1 MFRPGRSVMQ
11 SINANEII
19 DHARLKAIHW
29 RVILLSALIIIF
41 DGYDL
46 VIYGVAL
53 PKLMKEWQIDT
64 ITAGFLGSVALF
76 GMMFGAIIFGSLSD
90 KLESYGFSRK
100 KLIALCIFLFSGFTL
115 LCGYATNPQSFG
127 IFRFLAGLGL
137 GGVMPNVIALMTEY
151 APKKLRATL
160 VSLMFSGYAVGGM
173 CSALLGMWLVPQFG
187 WKIMFIIGGLPL
199 LLLPVIWYLLP
210 ESIDYLVRRKKTE
223 QAFQI
228 LKQIDSSITY
238 NNQTQISLHHENQ
251 AVSKSPVKDLFAENR
266 GLVTLLFWT
275 SVFMALILVYALGNW
290 LPKLMVEAG
299 YDLSTSLVFLF
310 ALNIGG
316 MLGAIFGGYLA
327 DRFNLAK
334 VLCTLFA
341 SGAIALFL
349 LSYSLPTFVLY
360 ICIAVAGAAS
370 IGGQILLL
378 AYMSQFYSSNIRA
391 TGLGMAL
398 GVGRLGAILGP
409 ILCGWLLSLSLP
421 LTYNFIALA
430 IPCMIAVISV
440 SMIHYRLKQKKLKPV
455 VVQA

>member
-1 MFRPGRSVMQ
+1 MV
-11 SINANEII
+11 
-19 DHARLKAIHW
+19 
-29 RVILLSALIIIF
+29 
-41 DGYDL
+41 
-46 VIYGVAL
+46 
-53 PKLMKEWQIDT
+53 EWQIDT
-64 ITAGFLGSVALF
+64 ITAGFLGSIALF

-90 KLESYGFSRK
+90 KLETYGFSRK
-100 KLIALCIFLFSGFTL
+100 KLIILCICLFSSFTF
-115 LCGYATNPQSFG
+115 LCGYASNPQSFG

-187 WKIMFIIGGLPL
+187 WKIMFLLGGVPL
-199 LLLPVIWYLLP
+199 LLIPMIWLLLP

-223 QAFQI
+223 KAFQV
-228 LKQIDSSITY
+228 LKQIDSSLTY
-238 NNQTQISLHHENQ
+238 NAQTQISLHHENQ
-251 AVSKSPVKDLFAENR
+251 TTSKTPVKDLFSEGR
-266 GLVTLLFWT
+266 GPITLLFWG
-275 SVFMALILVYALGNW
+275 SVFMALVLVYALGNW

-299 YDLSTSLVFLF
+299 YDLSTSLVFLL

-316 MLGAIFGGYLA
+316 MLGAIGGGYLA

-334 VLCTLFA
+334 VLCTLFF

-360 ICIAVAGAAS
+360 ICIAIAGAAS

-421 LTYNFIALA
+421 INYNFIALS
-430 IPCMIAVISV
+430 IPCIIAVLSV
-440 SMIHYRLKQKKLKPV
+440 SMIYYRLKKKSIKAEI
-455 VVQA
+455 VQA

>member
-1 MFRPGRSVMQ
+1 MQ
-11 SINANEII
+11 TINANEII
-19 DHARLKAIHW
+19 DHAKLKAIHW

-53 PKLMKEWQIDT
+53 PKLMAEWKIDS

-90 KLESYGFSRK
+90 KLERYGFSRK
-100 KLIALCIFLFSGFTL
+100 KLIILCICLFSSFTL
-115 LCGYATNPQSFG
+115 LCGYATGPQEFA

-151 APKKLRATL
+151 APKKLRSTL

-187 WKIMFIIGGLPL
+187 WKIMFILGGLPL
-199 LLLPVIWYLLP
+199 LLVPMIWMLLP
-210 ESIDYLVRRKKTE
+210 ESIDYLVRQNRAEK
-223 QAFQI
+223 AIQI
-228 LKQIDSSITY
+228 LKKIDSSISYTEK
-238 NNQTQISLHHENQ
+238 TQIGLHPVNQ
-251 AVSKSPVKDLFAENR
+251 STSKSPVKDLFTENR
-266 GLVTLLFWT
+266 GMVTLLFWG
-275 SVFMALILVYALGNW
+275 SVFMALVLVYALGNW

-299 YDLSTSLVFLF
+299 YDLSTSLVFLL

-316 MLGAIFGGYLA
+316 MLGAICGGYFA

-334 VLCTLFA
+334 VLCTLFF
-341 SGAIALFL
+341 SGAIALIL
-349 LSYSLPTFVLY
+349 LSYNLPTVILY
-360 ICIAVAGAAS
+360 FCIAVAGAAS

-378 AYMSQFYSSNIRA
+378 AFMSQFYSSNIRA

-421 LTYNFIALA
+421 INYNFIALA
-430 IPCMIAVISV
+430 IPCIIAVMSV
-440 SMIHYRLKQKKLKPV
+440 SMIHFRFKKAKLNAKV
-455 VVQA
+455 VEA

>member
-1 MFRPGRSVMQ
+1 MQ
-11 SINANEII
+11 NINANEVI
-19 DHARLKAIHW
+19 DHAQLKAIHW

-53 PKLMKEWQIDT
+53 PKLMVEWQIDT
-64 ITAGFLGSVALF
+64 ITAGFLGSIALF

-90 KLESYGFSRK
+90 KLETYGFSRK
-100 KLIALCIFLFSGFTL
+100 KLIILCICLFSSFTF
-115 LCGYATNPQSFG
+115 LCGYASNPQSFG

-173 CSALLGMWLVPQFG
+173 CSALLGMWLVPQYG
-187 WKIMFIIGGLPL
+187 WKIMFILGGLPL
-199 LLLPVIWYLLP
+199 LLLPMIWLLLP

-223 QAFQI
+223 QAIHI
-228 LKQIDSSITY
+228 LKQIDSNVTY
-238 NNQTQISLHHENQ
+238 TTQTSISLHQANQ
-251 AVSKSPVKDLFAENR
+251 TSSKTPVKDLFTENR
-266 GLVTLLFWT
+266 GPITLLFWG
-275 SVFMALILVYALGNW
+275 SVFMALVLVYALGNW

-299 YDLSTSLVFLF
+299 YDLSTSLFFLF

-316 MLGAIFGGYLA
+316 MLGAIGGGYLA

-334 VLCTLFA
+334 VLCTLFL

-360 ICIAVAGAAS
+360 ICIAIAGAAS

-421 LTYNFIALA
+421 INYNFIALS
-430 IPCMIAVISV
+430 IPCIIAVLSV
-440 SMIHYRLKQKKLKPV
+440 SMIYYCLKKKSIKAEI
-455 VVQA
+455 VQA

>member
-1 MFRPGRSVMQ
+1 MQ
-11 SINANEII
+11 SVNANEII
-19 DHARLKAIHW
+19 DHAQLKSIHW

-53 PKLMKEWQIDT
+53 PKLMAEWQIDT
-64 ITAGFLGSVALF
+64 ITAGFLGSIALF

-100 KLIALCIFLFSGFTL
+100 KLIILCICLFSSFTL
-115 LCGYATNPQSFG
+115 LCGYASDPQSFG
-127 IFRFLAGLGL
+127 IFRFIAGLGL

-160 VSLMFSGYAVGGM
+160 VSLMFSGYAVGGI
-173 CSALLGMWLVPQFG
+173 CSALLGIWLVPQFG
-187 WKIMFIIGGLPL
+187 WKIMFILGGLPL
-199 LLLPVIWYLLP
+199 LLVPMIWLLLP
-210 ESIDYLVRRKKTE
+210 ESIDYLVRRNKNE
-223 QAFQI
+223 QAIKI
-228 LKQIDSSITY
+228 LRQIDSTVTY
-238 NNQTQISLHHENQ
+238 TAQTKIILHHDNQ
-251 AVSKSPVKDLFAENR
+251 ASSKTPVKDLFAENR
-266 GLVTLLFWT
+266 GPITLLFWG
-275 SVFMALILVYALGNW
+275 SVFMALVLVYALGNW

-299 YDLSTSLVFLF
+299 YDLSTSLVFLL

-316 MLGAIFGGYLA
+316 MLGAICGGYLA
-327 DRFNLAK
+327 DRFKLAK
-334 VLCTLFA
+334 VLCSLFL
-341 SGAIALFL
+341 SGAIALIL
-349 LSYSLPTFVLY
+349 LSYNLPTVILY
-360 ICIAVAGAAS
+360 FCIAVAGAAS

-421 LTYNFIALA
+421 INYNFIALA
-430 IPCMIAVISV
+430 IPCMIAVVSV
-440 SMIHYRLKQKKLKPV
+440 SMIHFRLKKTRLEAKG
-455 VVQA
+455 AHI

>member
-1 MFRPGRSVMQ
+1 MQ
-11 SINANEII
+11 SINANEVM
-19 DHARLKAIHW
+19 DHAPLKAIHW

-53 PKLMKEWQIDT
+53 PKLMVEWQIDT
-64 ITAGFLGSVALF
+64 ITAGFLGSIALF

-90 KLESYGFSRK
+90 KLEAYGFSRK
-100 KLIALCIFLFSGFTL
+100 KLIILCVCLFSSFTL
-115 LCGYATNPQSFG
+115 LCGYASNPQSFG
-127 IFRFLAGLGL
+127 IFRFIAGLGL

-173 CSALLGMWLVPQFG
+173 CSALLGMWLVPQYG
-187 WKIMFIIGGLPL
+187 WKIMFILGGLPL
-199 LLLPVIWYLLP
+199 LLLPMIWLLLP

-223 QAFQI
+223 QAIHI
-228 LKQIDSSITY
+228 LKQIDSNVTY
-238 NNQTQISLHHENQ
+238 TTQTSISLHQANQ
-251 AVSKSPVKDLFAENR
+251 TSSKTPVKDLFTENR
-266 GLVTLLFWT
+266 GPITLLFWG
-275 SVFMALILVYALGNW
+275 SVFMALVLVYALGNW

-299 YDLSTSLVFLF
+299 YDLSTSLFFLF

-316 MLGAIFGGYLA
+316 MLGAIGGGYFA

-334 VLCTLFA
+334 VLCTLFM

-360 ICIAVAGAAS
+360 ICIAIAGAAS

-421 LTYNFIALA
+421 INYNFIALS
-430 IPCMIAVISV
+430 IPCIIAVLSV
-440 SMIHYRLKQKKLKPV
+440 SMIYYRLKKKSIKAEI
-455 VVQA
+455 VQA

>member
-1 MFRPGRSVMQ
+1 MPN
-11 SINANEII
+11 INANEII
-19 DHARLKAIHW
+19 DHARLKPIHW

-53 PKLMKEWQIDT
+53 PKLMQEWQIDT

-100 KLIALCIFLFSGFTL
+100 KLIVLCIIFFSGFTL
-115 LCGYATNPQSFG
+115 SCSYATNPQSFG

-173 CSALLGMWLVPQFG
+173 CSALLGIWLVPQFG
-187 WKIMFIIGGLPL
+187 WKIMFMMGGLPL
-199 LLLPVIWYLLP
+199 LLLPLIWYLLP
-210 ESIDYLVRRKKTE
+210 ESIDYLVRRKNTE
-223 QAFQI
+223 EAFKI
-228 LKQIDSSITY
+228 LKQIDNSLTY
-238 NNQTQISLHHENQ
+238 NNQMQISLHNENQ

-266 GLVTLLFWT
+266 GSVTLLFWT

-349 LSYSLPTFVLY
+349 LSYSLPTFILY
-360 ICIAVAGAAS
+360 MCIAVAGAAS

-378 AYMSQFYSSNIRA
+378 AYMSQYYSSNIRA

-409 ILCGWLLSLSLP
+409 ILCGWLLSLSLQ

-440 SMIHYRLKQKKLKPV
+440 SMINYYLKQKKSKAEI
-455 VVQA
+455 VQAQ

>member
-1 MFRPGRSVMQ
+1 MQ
-11 SINANEII
+11 SINANEVM
-19 DHARLKAIHW
+19 DHAPLKAIHW

-53 PKLMKEWQIDT
+53 PKLMVEWQIDS
-64 ITAGFLGSVALF
+64 ITAGFLGSIALF

-90 KLESYGFSRK
+90 KLEAYGFSRK
-100 KLIALCIFLFSGFTL
+100 KLIILCVCLFSSFTL
-115 LCGYATNPQSFG
+115 LCGYASNPQSFG
-127 IFRFLAGLGL
+127 IFRFIAGLGL

-173 CSALLGMWLVPQFG
+173 CSALLGMWLVPQYG
-187 WKIMFIIGGLPL
+187 WKIMFILGGLPL
-199 LLLPVIWYLLP
+199 LLLPMIWLLLP

-223 QAFQI
+223 QAIHI
-228 LKQIDSSITY
+228 LKQIDSNVTY
-238 NNQTQISLHHENQ
+238 TTQTSISLHQANQ
-251 AVSKSPVKDLFAENR
+251 TSSKTPVKDLFTENR
-266 GLVTLLFWT
+266 GPITLLFWG
-275 SVFMALILVYALGNW
+275 SVFMALVLVYALGNW

-299 YDLSTSLVFLF
+299 YDLSTSLFFLF

-316 MLGAIFGGYLA
+316 MLGAIGGGYFA

-334 VLCTLFA
+334 VLCTLFM

-360 ICIAVAGAAS
+360 ICIAIAGAAS

-398 GVGRLGAILGP
+398 GIGRLGAILGP

-421 LTYNFIALA
+421 IKYNFIALA
-430 IPCMIAVISV
+430 IPCIIAVISV
-440 SMIHYRLKQKKLKPV
+440 SMIHFRLKKTRLKRT
-455 VVQA
+455 VVQV

>member
-1 MFRPGRSVMQ
+1 MPN
-11 SINANEII
+11 INANEII
-19 DHARLKAIHW
+19 DHARLKPIHW

-53 PKLMKEWQIDT
+53 PKLMQEWQIDT

-100 KLIALCIFLFSGFTL
+100 KLIVLCIIFFSGFTL
-115 LCGYATNPQSFG
+115 SCSYATNPQSFG

-173 CSALLGMWLVPQFG
+173 CSALLGIWLVPQFG
-187 WKIMFIIGGLPL
+187 WKIMFMMGGLPL
-199 LLLPVIWYLLP
+199 LLLPLIWYLLP
-210 ESIDYLVRRKKTE
+210 ESIDYLVRRKNTE
-223 QAFQI
+223 EAFKI
-228 LKQIDSSITY
+228 LKQIDNSLTY
-238 NNQTQISLHHENQ
+238 NNQMQISLHNENQ

-266 GLVTLLFWT
+266 GSVTLLFWT

-349 LSYSLPTFVLY
+349 LSYSLPTFILY
-360 ICIAVAGAAS
+360 MCIAVAGAAS

-378 AYMSQFYSSNIRA
+378 AYMSQYYSSNIRA

-440 SMIHYRLKQKKLKPV
+440 SMINYYLKQ
-455 VVQA
+455 

>member
-1 MFRPGRSVMQ
+1 MPN
-11 SINANEII
+11 INANEII
-19 DHARLKAIHW
+19 DHARLKPIHW

-53 PKLMKEWQIDT
+53 PKLMQEWQIDT

-100 KLIALCIFLFSGFTL
+100 KLIVLCIIFFSGFTL
-115 LCGYATNPQSFG
+115 SCSYATNPQSFG

-173 CSALLGMWLVPQFG
+173 CSALLGIWLVPQFG
-187 WKIMFIIGGLPL
+187 WKIMFMMGGLPL
-199 LLLPVIWYLLP
+199 LLLPLIWYLLP
-210 ESIDYLVRRKKTE
+210 ESIDYLVRRKNTE
-223 QAFQI
+223 EAFKI
-228 LKQIDSSITY
+228 LKQIDNSLTY
-238 NNQTQISLHHENQ
+238 NNQMQISLHNENQ

-266 GLVTLLFWT
+266 GSVTLLFWT

-349 LSYSLPTFVLY
+349 LSYSLPTFILY
-360 ICIAVAGAAS
+360 MCIAVAGAAS

-378 AYMSQFYSSNIRA
+378 AYMSQYYSSNIRA

-421 LTYNFIALA
+421 FTYNFIALA

-440 SMIHYRLKQKKLKPV
+440 SMINYYLKQKKSKAEI
-455 VVQA
+455 VQAQ

>member
-1 MFRPGRSVMQ
+1 MPN
-11 SINANEII
+11 INANEII

-53 PKLMKEWQIDT
+53 PKLMQEWQIDT

-90 KLESYGFSRK
+90 KFESYGFSRK
-100 KLIALCIFLFSGFTL
+100 KLIVLCIIFFSGFTL
-115 LCGYATNPQSFG
+115 SCSYATNPQSFG

-173 CSALLGMWLVPQFG
+173 CSALLGIWLVPQFG
-187 WKIMFIIGGLPL
+187 WKIMFMIGGLPL
-199 LLLPVIWYLLP
+199 LLLPLIWYLLP
-210 ESIDYLVRRKKTE
+210 ESIDYLVRRKNTE
-223 QAFQI
+223 QAFKI
-228 LKQIDSSITY
+228 LKQIDNSLTY
-238 NNQTQISLHHENQ
+238 NNQMQISLHHENQ
-251 AVSKSPVKDLFAENR
+251 AVSKSPVKDLFAENQ
-266 GLVTLLFWT
+266 GSVTLLFWT

-349 LSYSLPTFVLY
+349 LSYSLPTFILY
-360 ICIAVAGAAS
+360 MCIAVAGAAS

-378 AYMSQFYSSNIRA
+378 AYMSQYYSSNIRA

-440 SMIHYRLKQKKLKPV
+440 SITHYYLKQKNQKLKLYKLND
-455 VVQA
+455 

>member
-1 MFRPGRSVMQ
+1 MQ
-11 SINANEII
+11 NINANEVI
-19 DHARLKAIHW
+19 DHAPLKAIHW

-53 PKLMKEWQIDT
+53 PKLMAEWQIDT
-64 ITAGFLGSVALF
+64 ITAGFLGSIALF

-100 KLIALCIFLFSGFTL
+100 KLIILCIGLFSSFTL
-115 LCGYATNPQSFG
+115 LCGYASNPQSFG
-127 IFRFLAGLGL
+127 IFRFIAGLGL

-173 CSALLGMWLVPQFG
+173 CSALLGMWLVPQYG
-187 WKIMFIIGGLPL
+187 WKIMFILGGLPL
-199 LLLPVIWYLLP
+199 LLLPLIWLLLP
-210 ESIDYLVRRKKTE
+210 ESIDYLVRRNKTQ
-223 QAFQI
+223 QAIQI
-228 LKQIDSSITY
+228 LKKIDSSVTY
-238 NNQTQISLHHENQ
+238 TAQTQISLHHDNQ
-251 AVSKSPVKDLFAENR
+251 ASSKTPVKDLFAENR
-266 GLVTLLFWT
+266 GSITLLFWG
-275 SVFMALILVYALGNW
+275 SVFMALVLVYALGNW

-316 MLGAIFGGYLA
+316 MLGAIGGGYLA

-334 VLCTLFA
+334 VLCILFM
-341 SGAIALFL
+341 SGTIALFL
-349 LSYSLPTFVLY
+349 LSYSLPTFILY
-360 ICIAVAGAAS
+360 ICIAMAGAAS

-409 ILCGWLLSLSLP
+409 ILCGWLLSLNLP
-421 LTYNFIALA
+421 INYNFIALA

-440 SMIHYRLKQKKLKPV
+440 SMIQFRLKNTQVKSTI
-455 VVQA
+455 VQV

>member
-1 MFRPGRSVMQ
+1 MQ
-11 SINANEII
+11 NINANEVI
-19 DHARLKAIHW
+19 DHAPLKAIHW

-53 PKLMKEWQIDT
+53 PKLMAEWQIDT
-64 ITAGFLGSVALF
+64 ITAGFLGSIALF

-100 KLIALCIFLFSGFTL
+100 KLIILCIGLFSSFTL
-115 LCGYATNPQSFG
+115 LCGYASNPQSFG
-127 IFRFLAGLGL
+127 IFRFIAGLGL

-173 CSALLGMWLVPQFG
+173 CSALLGMWLVPQYG
-187 WKIMFIIGGLPL
+187 WKIMFILGGLPL
-199 LLLPVIWYLLP
+199 LLLPLIWLLLP
-210 ESIDYLVRRKKTE
+210 ESIDYLVRRNKTQ
-223 QAFQI
+223 QAIQI
-228 LKQIDSSITY
+228 LKKIDSSVTY
-238 NNQTQISLHHENQ
+238 TAQTQISLHHDNQ
-251 AVSKSPVKDLFAENR
+251 ASSKTPVKDLFAENR
-266 GLVTLLFWT
+266 GSITLLFWG
-275 SVFMALILVYALGNW
+275 SVFMALVLVYALGNW

-316 MLGAIFGGYLA
+316 MLGAIGGGYLA

-334 VLCTLFA
+334 VLCILFI
-341 SGAIALFL
+341 SGTIALFL
-349 LSYSLPTFVLY
+349 LSYSLPTFILY
-360 ICIAVAGAAS
+360 ICIAMAGAAS

-409 ILCGWLLSLSLP
+409 ILCGWLLSLNLP
-421 LTYNFIALA
+421 INYNFIALA

-440 SMIHYRLKQKKLKPV
+440 SMIQFRLKNTQVKSTI
-455 VVQA
+455 VQV

>member
-1 MFRPGRSVMQ
+1 MQ

-173 CSALLGMWLVPQFG
+173 CSALLGMWLVPQYG

-238 NNQTQISLHHENQ
+238 NHQTQISLHHENQ

-266 GLVTLLFWT
+266 GPVTLLFWT

-440 SMIHYRLKQKKLKPV
+440 SMIHYRLKQKKLKAV

>member
-1 MFRPGRSVMQ
+1 MQ
-11 SINANEII
+11 SINANEVM
-19 DHARLKAIHW
+19 DHAPLRAIHW

-53 PKLMKEWQIDT
+53 PKLMVEWQIDS
-64 ITAGFLGSVALF
+64 ITAGFLGSIALF

-90 KLESYGFSRK
+90 KLEAYGFSRK
-100 KLIALCIFLFSGFTL
+100 KLIILCVCLFSSFTL
-115 LCGYATNPQSFG
+115 LCGYASNPQSFG
-127 IFRFLAGLGL
+127 IFRFIAGLGL

-173 CSALLGMWLVPQFG
+173 CSALLGMWLVPQYG
-187 WKIMFIIGGLPL
+187 WKIMFILGGLPL
-199 LLLPVIWYLLP
+199 LLLPMIWLLLP

-223 QAFQI
+223 QAIHI
-228 LKQIDSSITY
+228 LKQIDSNVTY
-238 NNQTQISLHHENQ
+238 TTQTSISLHQANQ
-251 AVSKSPVKDLFAENR
+251 TSSKTPVKDLFTENR
-266 GLVTLLFWT
+266 GPITLLFWG
-275 SVFMALILVYALGNW
+275 SVFMALVLVYALGNW

-299 YDLSTSLVFLF
+299 YDLSTSLFFLF

-316 MLGAIFGGYLA
+316 MLGAIGGGYLA

-334 VLCTLFA
+334 VLCTLFL

-360 ICIAVAGAAS
+360 ICIAIAGAAS

-421 LTYNFIALA
+421 INYNFIALS
-430 IPCMIAVISV
+430 IPCIIAVLSV
-440 SMIHYRLKQKKLKPV
+440 SMIYYRLKKKSIKAEI
-455 VVQA
+455 VQA

>member
-1 MFRPGRSVMQ
+1 MQ
-11 SINANEII
+11 NINANEVI
-19 DHARLKAIHW
+19 DHAQLKAIHW

-53 PKLMKEWQIDT
+53 PKLMVEWQIDT
-64 ITAGFLGSVALF
+64 ITAGFLGSIALF

-90 KLESYGFSRK
+90 KLETYGFSRK
-100 KLIALCIFLFSGFTL
+100 KLIILCICLFSSFTF
-115 LCGYATNPQSFG
+115 LCGYASNPQSFG

-187 WKIMFIIGGLPL
+187 WKIMFLLGGVPL
-199 LLLPVIWYLLP
+199 LLIPMIWLLLP

-223 QAFQI
+223 KAFQV
-228 LKQIDSSITY
+228 LKQIDSSLTY
-238 NNQTQISLHHENQ
+238 NAQTQISLHHENQ
-251 AVSKSPVKDLFAENR
+251 TTSKTPVKDLFSEGR
-266 GLVTLLFWT
+266 GPITLLFWG
-275 SVFMALILVYALGNW
+275 SVFMALVLVYALGNW

-299 YDLSTSLVFLF
+299 YDLSTSLVFLL

-316 MLGAIFGGYLA
+316 MLGAIGGGYLA

-334 VLCTLFA
+334 VLCTLFL

-360 ICIAVAGAAS
+360 ICIAIAGAAS

-409 ILCGWLLSLSLP
+409 ILSGWLLSLSLP
-421 LTYNFIALA
+421 INYNFIALS
-430 IPCMIAVISV
+430 IPFIIAVLSV
-440 SMIHYRLKQKKLKPV
+440 SMIYYRLKKKSIKAEI
-455 VVQA
+455 VQA

>member
-1 MFRPGRSVMQ
+1 MQ
-11 SINANEII
+11 SVNANEII
-19 DHARLKAIHW
+19 DHAQLKGIHW

-53 PKLMKEWQIDT
+53 PKLMLEWQIDS
-64 ITAGFLGSVALF
+64 ITAGFLGSIALF

-100 KLIALCIFLFSGFTL
+100 KLIILCICLFSSFTL
-115 LCGYATNPQSFG
+115 LCGYASNPQSFG
-127 IFRFLAGLGL
+127 IFRFIAGLGL

-151 APKKLRATL
+151 APKKLRSTL

-187 WKIMFIIGGLPL
+187 WKIMFILGGLPL
-199 LLLPVIWYLLP
+199 LLIPIIWLLLP
-210 ESIDYLVRRKKTE
+210 ESIDYLVRRNKTE
-223 QAFQI
+223 KAIQI
-228 LKQIDSSITY
+228 LKKIDSNIRYTTQTKICLHQD
-238 NNQTQISLHHENQ
+238 NQSSSST
-251 AVSKSPVKDLFAENR
+251 PVKDLFMENR
-266 GLVTLLFWT
+266 GGVTLLFWG
-275 SVFMALILVYALGNW
+275 SVFMALVLVYALGNR
-290 LPKLMVEAG
+290 LPKLIVEAG
-299 YDLSTSLVFLF
+299 YDLSTSLVFLL

-316 MLGAIFGGYLA
+316 MLGAICGGYLA

-334 VLCTLFA
+334 VLCTLFF

-349 LSYSLPTFVLY
+349 LSYSLPMIILY

-409 ILCGWLLSLSLP
+409 ILCGWLLSLNLP
-421 LTYNFIALA
+421 INYNFIALA
-430 IPCMIAVISV
+430 IPCIIAVISV
-440 SMIHYRLKQKKLKPV
+440 SLIHFRLKRTRLETKA
-455 VVQA
+455 VQA

>member
-1 MFRPGRSVMQ
+1 MQ

-19 DHARLKAIHW
+19 DHARLKPIHW

-53 PKLMKEWQIDT
+53 PKLMQEWQIDT
-64 ITAGFLGSVALF
+64 ITAGFLSSVALF

-100 KLIALCIFLFSGFTL
+100 KLIVLCILLFSGFTL
-115 LCGYATNPQSFG
+115 LCGYASNPQSFA

-187 WKIMFIIGGLPL
+187 WKIMFLLGGIPL
-199 LLLPVIWYLLP
+199 LLLPIIWLLLP
-210 ESIDYLVRRKKTE
+210 ESIDYLVRRNKTE
-223 QAFQI
+223 QALKI
-228 LKQIDSSITY
+228 LKQIDHAIHIDT
-238 NNQTQISLHHENQ
+238 QTQIHLNQENQ
-251 AVSKSPVKDLFAENR
+251 QGSQSPVKDLFTENR
-266 GLVTLLFWT
+266 GPITLLFWG
-275 SVFMALILVYALGNW
+275 SVFMALVLVYALGNW

-299 YDLSTSLVFLF
+299 YDLSTSLFFLF

-341 SGAIALFL
+341 SGAIALVL
-349 LSYSLPTFVLY
+349 LSLHLPTFILY

-430 IPCMIAVISV
+430 IPCVIAVMSV
-440 SMIHYRLKQKKLKPV
+440 SLIYYRLKQKNIKTVAVK
-455 VVQA
+455 A

>member
-1 MFRPGRSVMQ
+1 MQ

-19 DHARLKAIHW
+19 DHARLKPIHW

-53 PKLMKEWQIDT
+53 PKLMQEWQIDT

-100 KLIALCIFLFSGFTL
+100 KLIALCILLFSGFTL
-115 LCGYATNPQSFG
+115 LCGYASNPQSFA

-187 WKIMFIIGGLPL
+187 WKIMFLLGGIPL
-199 LLLPVIWYLLP
+199 LLLPIIWLLLP
-210 ESIDYLVRRKKTE
+210 ESIDYLVRRNKTE
-223 QAFQI
+223 QALKI
-228 LKQIDSSITY
+228 LKQIDHVIHIDT
-238 NNQTQISLHHENQ
+238 QTQIHLNQENQ
-251 AVSKSPVKDLFAENR
+251 QGSQSPVKDLFTENR
-266 GLVTLLFWT
+266 GPITLLFWG
-275 SVFMALILVYALGNW
+275 SVFMALVLVYALGNW

-299 YDLSTSLVFLF
+299 YDLSTSLFFLF

-341 SGAIALFL
+341 SGAIALVL
-349 LSYSLPTFVLY
+349 LSLHLPTFILY

-430 IPCMIAVISV
+430 IPCVIAVMSV
-440 SMIHYRLKQKKLKPV
+440 SLIYYRLKQKNIKTVAVK
-455 VVQA
+455 A

>member
-1 MFRPGRSVMQ
+1 MQ
-11 SINANEII
+11 NINANEVI
-19 DHARLKAIHW
+19 DNAQLKAIHW

-53 PKLMKEWQIDT
+53 PKLMVEWQIDT
-64 ITAGFLGSVALF
+64 ITAGFLGSIALF

-100 KLIALCIFLFSGFTL
+100 KLIILCICLFSSFTF
-115 LCGYATNPQSFG
+115 LCGYASNPQSFG

-187 WKIMFIIGGLPL
+187 WKIMFLLGGVPL
-199 LLLPVIWYLLP
+199 LLIPVIWLLLP
-210 ESIDYLVRRKKTE
+210 ESIDYLVRRKKNE
-223 QAFQI
+223 KAFQV
-228 LKQIDSSITY
+228 LKQIDSSLTY
-238 NNQTQISLHHENQ
+238 NAQTQISLHHENQ
-251 AVSKSPVKDLFAENR
+251 TTSKTPVKDLFAEGR
-266 GLVTLLFWT
+266 GPITLLLWG
-275 SVFMALILVYALGNW
+275 SVFMALVLVYALGNW

-299 YDLSTSLVFLF
+299 YDLSTSLVFLL

-316 MLGAIFGGYLA
+316 MLGAIGGGYLA

-334 VLCTLFA
+334 VLCTLFL

-360 ICIAVAGAAS
+360 ICIAIAGAAS

-421 LTYNFIALA
+421 INYNFIALS
-430 IPCMIAVISV
+430 IPCIIAVMSV
-440 SMIHYRLKQKKLKPV
+440 SMIYYRLKKKSIKAEI
-455 VVQA
+455 VQA

>member
-19 DHARLKAIHW
+19 DQARLKAIHW

-238 NNQTQISLHHENQ
+238 NNQTQIILHHENQ

-266 GLVTLLFWT
+266 GPVTLLFWT

-440 SMIHYRLKQKKLKPV
+440 SMIHYRLKQKKLKAV

>member
-1 MFRPGRSVMQ
+1 MFRPGRSIMQ

-266 GLVTLLFWT
+266 GPVTLLFWT

>member
-1 MFRPGRSVMQ
+1 MQ
-11 SINANEII
+11 NINANEVI
-19 DHARLKAIHW
+19 DHAQLKPIHW

-53 PKLMKEWQIDT
+53 PKLMAEWQIDT
-64 ITAGFLGSVALF
+64 ITAGFLGSIALF

-100 KLIALCIFLFSGFTL
+100 KLIILCICLFSSFTL
-115 LCGYATNPQSFG
+115 LCGYASNPQSFG
-127 IFRFLAGLGL
+127 IFRFIAGLGL

-151 APKKLRATL
+151 APKRLRATL
-160 VSLMFSGYAVGGM
+160 VSLMFSGYAIGGM
-173 CSALLGMWLVPQFG
+173 CSALLGIWLVPQFG
-187 WKIMFIIGGLPL
+187 WKIMFILGGLPL
-199 LLLPVIWYLLP
+199 LLLPLIWMLLP
-210 ESIDYLVRRKKTE
+210 ESIDYLVRRNKTD
-223 QAFQI
+223 QAIKI
-228 LKQIDSSITY
+228 LKQIDSTVTY
-238 NNQTQISLHHENQ
+238 TNETKISLHHDNQ
-251 AVSKSPVKDLFAENR
+251 ASSKTPVKDLFAENR
-266 GLVTLLFWT
+266 GSITLLFWA
-275 SVFMALILVYALGNW
+275 SVFMALVLVYALGNW

-299 YDLSTSLVFLF
+299 YDLSTSLVFLL

-316 MLGAIFGGYLA
+316 MLGAIVGGYLA

-334 VLCTLFA
+334 VLCSLFF

-349 LSYSLPTFVLY
+349 LSYSLPTFILY
-360 ICIAVAGAAS
+360 ICIAIAGAAS

-398 GVGRLGAILGP
+398 GIGRLGAILGP

-421 LTYNFIALA
+421 INYNFIALA

-440 SMIHYRLKQKKLKPV
+440 SMIYFRLKKTRLESS
-455 VVQA
+455 VVQV